1 MPEGDALHRA
11 AARLQ
16 ALVEEQVEAVAPHPR
31 GAATGV
37 AAAVDG
43 RRLESVEAVGKNLL
57 LRFEGGVTVRSH
69 LRMSGRWRV
78 QAAGEEPF
86 GTPWLVLRG
95 SERQAVL
102 WNGPVLE
109 LTRGRSPAVAR
120 LGPDVLADPPDEQA
134 MVARLRAAGSSR
146 QIGDALLDQ
155 RLLSGIGNMWKA
167 EILFEAE
174 ISPWRPIGEL
184 SERELERIVGEAT
197 RLMRGGRRSHRV
209 YRRAGRPCPRCGA
222 AIRSYP
228 QGDEARMAY
237 WCPGCQAGTGRLK
250 A

>member
-1 MPEGDALHRA
+1 
-11 AARLQ
+11 
-16 ALVEEQVEAVAPHPR
+16 
-31 GAATGV
+31 
-37 AAAVDG
+37 
-43 RRLESVEAVGKNLL
+43 
-57 LRFEGGVTVRSH
+57 
-69 LRMSGRWRV
+69 MSGRWRV
-78 QAAGEEPF
+78 QPAGEEPF

-120 LGPDVLADPPDEQA
+120 LGPDVLAEPPDEEA
-134 MVARLRAAGSSR
+134 MVARLRAAGPSR
-146 QIGDALLDQ
+146 QVGDALLDQ

-174 ISPWRPIGEL
+174 TSPWRPIGEL
-184 SERELERIVGEAT
+184 SDEDLRRIVDGAT
-197 RLMRGGRRSHRV
+197 RLMRAGRQRHQV
-209 YRRAGRPCPRCGA
+209 YRRAGMPCRRCGA

-237 WCPGCQAGTGRLK
+237 WCPGCQAGTGPAK